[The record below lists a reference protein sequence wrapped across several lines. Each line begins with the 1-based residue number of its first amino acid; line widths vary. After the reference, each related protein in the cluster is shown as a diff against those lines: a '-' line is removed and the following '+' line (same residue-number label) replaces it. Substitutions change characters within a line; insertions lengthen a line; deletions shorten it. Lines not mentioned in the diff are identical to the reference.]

1 MAAPVALQILVLDE
15 ADRILDLGFEK
26 AMNAIIDN
34 LPPDRQTLLF
44 SATQTKS
51 VRDLARLSLK
61 DPQYVAVHQHAPSAT
76 PSQLTQSYIVCPLPQ
91 KVDVLY
97 SFLRNH
103 LKAKTIVFMSSCKQ
117 VKFVYEAFRRLRP
130 GVPLMALYG
139 KQKQLRRMAI
149 YSDFCQ
155 KNAAVLFATDIAARG
170 LDFPAVHWVVQLD
183 CPEDAHT
190 YIHRVGRT
198 ARYEKEGQALLFLLP
213 SEEAGMLKAL
223 EGKRVAV
230 KRIEVN
236 PRKLQS
242 VQHRLET
249 FCAQDPEMKHWAQ
262 RSLVSYVR
270 SVFLQS
276 NKEVF
281 DVSALPIDE
290 YSLSLG
296 LSQPPRVRFMKKAKK
311 AFGPAEGRG
320 SEGESDDDGGA
331 SDMTD
336 DSDKGGDSKVT
347 DDSDSDNDDVLTL
360 KRVHAAEKVE
370 VDSPV
375 PSSPPGEAG
384 GDDGE
389 PGAAGRR
396 RKKGK
401 TKVASTKK
409 IIRKGIQLNLHVR
422 FDGEGQPVEKDAP
435 PTEEVPPLSLD
446 ILEEGGGGVEGDDIG
461 GIDLHEARVLL
472 RSRATAD
479 RQRERERVRAK
490 HKQRSRKLRE
500 LRKAN
505 SDGVPAGTSLA
516 AGGEEARDNTGDS
529 GSEEEAPV
537 IKKPRPHNVRPTKL
551 QEDEDLVLQLLRSGV

>member
-1 MAAPVALQILVLDE
+1 MLDE

-26 AMNAIIDN
+26 AMNAIIAN
-34 LPPDRQTLLF
+34 LPPNRQTLLF

-103 LKAKTIVFMSSCKQ
+103 LKSKIIVFMSSCKQ
-117 VKFVYEAFRRLRP
+117 VKFVYEAFRRMRP
-130 GVPLMALYG
+130 GIPLMALYG
-139 KQKQLRRMAI
+139 KQKQMRRMAV

-213 SEEAGMLKAL
+213 SEEAGMLRVL
-223 EGKRVAV
+223 EEKRVAV
-230 KRIEVN
+230 KQIEVN
-236 PRKLQS
+236 PQKVQS
-242 VQHRLET
+242 VRHRLQT
-249 FCAQDPEMKHWAQ
+249 FCAQDTEMKHWAQ

-276 NKEVF
+276 NKDVF
-281 DVSALPIDE
+281 DVSALPVDE

-296 LSQPPRVRFMKKAKK
+296 LSQPPRIRFMKKARKV
-311 AFGPAEGRG
+311 FGPAEGRG
-320 SEGESDDDGGA
+320 SEGESDENRGA
-331 SDMTD
+331 SDVTD
-336 DSDKGGDSKVT
+336 ESDDDAKVT
-347 DDSDSDNDDVLTL
+347 DDGDAKVTDDSDNDDVLTL
-360 KRVHAAEKVE
+360 KRVHTSEEGEVGGSAPTSLPAGAEEEDGVSSAAK
-370 VDSPV
+370 S
-375 PSSPPGEAG
+375 
-384 GDDGE
+384 
-389 PGAAGRR
+389 RR
-396 RKKGK
+396 KGK
-401 TKVASTKK
+401 TKVGSTKK
-409 IIRKGIQLNLHVR
+409 ILRKGIHLSQHLR
-422 FDGEGQPVEKDAP
+422 FDDGGQPEGKEDAP
-435 PTEEVPPLSLD
+435 LSEEEPQ
-446 ILEEGGGGVEGDDIG
+446 EEGPGGV
-461 GIDLHEARVLL
+461 GIDLNKARALL
-472 RSRATAD
+472 RSRAAAD

-505 SDGVPAGTSLA
+505 SDGVPAGTSLT
-516 AGGEEARDNTGDS
+516 AGGKGGGAGESGDS
-529 GSEEEAPV
+529 GSEEETPV
-537 IKKPRPHNVRPTKL
+537 IKRPRPQAAALTKL
-551 QEDEDLVLQLLRSGV
+551 EEDEELALQLLHSGL

>member
-1 MAAPVALQILVLDE
+1 MWPAPAALQILVLDE

-26 AMNAIIDN
+26 AMNAIIAN
-34 LPPDRQTLLF
+34 LPPARQTLLF

-61 DPQYVAVHQHAPSAT
+61 EPQYVAVHQHAPSAT
-76 PSQLTQSYIVCPLPQ
+76 PSQLSQSYIVCPLPK

-130 GVPLMALYG
+130 GIPLMALYG
-139 KQKQLRRMAI
+139 KQKQVRRMAI

-213 SEEAGMLKAL
+213 SEETGMLRAL
-223 EGKRVAV
+223 EEKRVAV

-236 PRKLQS
+236 PRKVQT

-276 NKEVF
+276 NKKVF
-281 DVSALPIDE
+281 DVSALPVGE

-296 LSQPPRVRFMKKAKK
+296 LSQPPRIRFLKKAKK
-311 AFGPAEGRG
+311 AFGPVLGRG
-320 SEGESDDDGGA
+320 SEGESDKDGGA
-331 SDMTD
+331 SDVTD
-336 DSDKGGDSKVT
+336 DSDREADSKVT
-347 DDSDSDNDDVLTL
+347 DDSDSDDVLTL
-360 KRVHAAEKVE
+360 KQFHAAEE
-370 VDSPV
+370 GEMGGPI
-375 PSSPPGEAG
+375 PSSPSGDAGE
-384 GDDGE
+384 DGS
-389 PGAAGRR
+389 GAVAAERR

-401 TKVASTKK
+401 TKVASTKT
-409 IIRKGIQLNLHVR
+409 ILRKGIRLNQHLR
-422 FDGEGQPVEKDAP
+422 FDDEGRPEGKGDDAP
-435 PTEEVPPLSLD
+435 LTGEDP
-446 ILEEGGGGVEGDDIG
+446 LEEGPGGVKEDVPG
-461 GIDLHEARVLL
+461 GIDLREARALL
-472 RSRATAD
+472 RSRAAAD
-479 RQRERERVRAK
+479 RERERERVKAK
-490 HKQRSRKLRE
+490 HKQRRRKLRE

-505 SDGVPAGTSLA
+505 SDSVPAGASLA
-516 AGGEEARDNTGDS
+516 ADGEESEAVESEDS
-529 GSEEEAPV
+529 ESEEEAPA
-537 IKKPRPHNVRPTKL
+537 IKKLRPQPVPPTKL
-551 QEDEDLVLQLLRSGV
+551 QQDEELALQLLRSRV